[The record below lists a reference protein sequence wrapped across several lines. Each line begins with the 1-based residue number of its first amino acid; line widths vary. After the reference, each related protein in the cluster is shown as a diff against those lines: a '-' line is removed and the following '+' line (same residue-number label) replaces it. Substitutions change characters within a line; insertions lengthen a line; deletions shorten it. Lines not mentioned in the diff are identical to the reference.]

1 MRKKG
6 LTRALALALCAIA
19 AVPAAACSTTGG
31 SGGEAI
37 DSSRTQV
44 RVYHYNAGYGDKW
57 VYELKTNFEALMADR
72 SFEEG
77 KTGVQVLI
85 TGDMSAR
92 TAEQWRAEQ
101 YDVLFLE
108 NPQEIYTM
116 VTTGVL
122 ESLDSIAKVA
132 NPDDNNQT
140 IISKMTEQQQ
150 AAYTYDGH
158 LYAFPHYAGNYGIIY
173 NRDMF
178 EQKGFFLA
186 AEPDEDTGDIL
197 ISATNP
203 TKSVGPD
210 GQPGTED
217 DGLPRTYQEFYDLC
231 AEIDAAGIDPLCWPG
246 QYQTHH
252 IMQFVDNLT
261 ISNLGYEQAN
271 LNYTMDGTATDLIV
285 FNDDGSIKFED
296 DGETPVVESVE
307 INEENAYLLAR
318 QKGKYD
324 AFKFFQTILS
334 NEDNYNEQDSI
345 KDTRRSHVEM
355 QQMFL
360 ENGSLGMRENAM
372 LVDGCWWQMEADA
385 TFERMKSYDE
395 KWAKENRKFGW
406 MPLPQ
411 PTEEAAEA
419 IANGT
424 KKSTFSDY
432 LNAVACIKSGL
443 TDAAREAS
451 LEFLKYAYTDEALAN
466 FTYTVGATIGVEYL
480 DVVDRS
486 KLTYYES
493 TLIDYINKSDIVYP
507 ISGTKT
513 YISNVSAFMAQK
525 KYCSP
530 GVQDVLEAF
539 APYKAKNMSAE
550 EYFIGHQNHFKGI
563 IW

>member
-31 SGGEAI
+31 GGGEAI

-57 VYELKTNFEALMADR
+57 VYELKTNFEALMAGR

-101 YDVLFLE
+101 FDVLFLE
-108 NPQEIYTM
+108 GPQEIYTM

-197 ISATNP
+197 ISDTNP

-210 GQPGTED
+210 GQSGTED

-231 AEIDAAGIDPLCWPG
+231 AEIDAAGIDPLCLPG

-252 IMQFVDNLT
+252 VMQFVDNLK
-261 ISNLGYEQAN
+261 ISN
-271 LNYTMDGTATDLIV
+271 
-285 FNDDGSIKFED
+285 
-296 DGETPVVESVE
+296 
-307 INEENAYLLAR
+307 
-318 QKGKYD
+318 
-324 AFKFFQTILS
+324 
-334 NEDNYNEQDSI
+334 
-345 KDTRRSHVEM
+345 
-355 QQMFL
+355 
-360 ENGSLGMRENAM
+360 
-372 LVDGCWWQMEADA
+372 
-385 TFERMKSYDE
+385 
-395 KWAKENRKFGW
+395 
-406 MPLPQ
+406 
-411 PTEEAAEA
+411 
-419 IANGT
+419 
-424 KKSTFSDY
+424 
-432 LNAVACIKSGL
+432 
-443 TDAAREAS
+443 
-451 LEFLKYAYTDEALAN
+451 
-466 FTYTVGATIGVEYL
+466 
-480 DVVDRS
+480 
-486 KLTYYES
+486 
-493 TLIDYINKSDIVYP
+493 
-507 ISGTKT
+507 
-513 YISNVSAFMAQK
+513 
-525 KYCSP
+525 
-530 GVQDVLEAF
+530 
-539 APYKAKNMSAE
+539 
-550 EYFIGHQNHFKGI
+550 
-563 IW
+563 